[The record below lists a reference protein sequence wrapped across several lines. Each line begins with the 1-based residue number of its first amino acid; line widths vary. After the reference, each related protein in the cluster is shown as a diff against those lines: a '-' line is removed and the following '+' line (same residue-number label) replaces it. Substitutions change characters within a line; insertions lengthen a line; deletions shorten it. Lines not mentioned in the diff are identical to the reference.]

1 MVVATGTLG
10 ELGITPGHSQLLT
23 GIKAGPVKVI
33 LEGGEEKVF
42 FLSGGFIEVQPDAV
56 TLLSD
61 VAERAEDIDEAEAER
76 ARELAER
83 ARDNAS
89 WDVDFSKA
97 KAELAEVAA
106 RLQTLRK
113 MRKK

>member
-42 FLSGGFIEVQPDAV
+42 FLSGGFIEVQLDF
-56 TLLSD
+56 
-61 VAERAEDIDEAEAER
+61 DEPTGQKKH
-76 ARELAER
+76 
-83 ARDNAS
+83 
-89 WDVDFSKA
+89 FFF
-97 KAELAEVAA
+97 AA
-106 RLQTLRK
+106 L
-113 MRKK
+113 

>member
-61 VAERAEDIDEAEAER
+61 VAERAEDIDEAEAETSQR
-76 ARELAER
+76 V
-83 ARDNAS
+83 S
-89 WDVDFSKA
+89 
-97 KAELAEVAA
+97 
-106 RLQTLRK
+106 RK
-113 MRKK
+113 GKRQCQFGCRFFQSQS

>member
-23 GIKAGPVKVI
+23 GIKAGPVKII
-33 LEGGEEKVF
+33 LEGGEEKC

-76 ARELAER
+76 ARR
-83 ARDNAS
+83 
-89 WDVDFSKA
+89 VG
-97 KAELAEVAA
+97 
-106 RLQTLRK
+106 RK
-113 MRKK
+113 GKRQRQFGRRFFQG